1 MRPLFLLLLLANLA
15 LFAWM
20 EFYGSDGAQRD
31 PRPLQRQVAAD
42 QIRILSPRES
52 GGAPPVKPAAR
63 KPEPETGACIE
74 WGSLGV
80 TDAAQ
85 AEKSLE
91 PLALGA
97 RLAQRRA
104 EEVASWWVYFPPQ
117 GSRAG
122 ATKKAAELKALDIDD
137 YFVVLEEGPWR
148 WAVSLGV
155 FKTEEAARSRL
166 DALRAKGVRTAQIG
180 QRETQ
185 LQKVIFEVRGVD
197 AALLAR
203 LKAIAETVP
212 GSELRDCAAPVGGAR
227 NG

>member
-1 MRPLFLLLLLANLA
+1 MRTLFLLLLLANLA
-15 LFAWM
+15 FLAWVQY
-20 EFYGSDGAQRD
+20 FGGDGAQRD
-31 PRPLQRQVAAD
+31 PRPLQRQVAVD

-52 GGAPPVKPAAR
+52 GGAPAVKSTAR
-63 KPEPETGACIE
+63 RPEPEARACVE

-97 RLAQRRA
+97 RLSQRRA
-104 EEVASWWVYFPPQ
+104 EELASWWVYFPPQ

-122 ATKKAAELKALDIDD
+122 AAKKAAELKALDIDD

-155 FKTEEAARSRL
+155 FKTEDAARSRL
-166 DALRAKGVRTAQIG
+166 DSLRAKGVRTAQIG

-185 LQKVIFEVRGVD
+185 VQKVIFEVRGFD

-203 LKAIAETVP
+203 LREIAQSVP
-212 GSELRDCAAPVGGAR
+212 GSEIRDCAAP
-227 NG
+227 